1 MINVSRVIDEIA
13 LEGIDD
19 ITLECLFKRLRVVN
33 NDQPLEVFGLRFSPI
48 LSKKIEFPVEVL
60 VAFCYLSH

>member
-33 NDQPLEVFGLRFSPI
+33 NDQPLEVFGLRF
-48 LSKKIEFPVEVL
+48 FPDS
-60 VAFCYLSH
+60 Y

>member
-13 LEGIDD
+13 LEGIDG

-33 NDQPLEVFGLRFSPI
+33 NDQPLEVFGLRFFPI
-48 LSKKIEFPVEVL
+48 LSNEIKLLLEDLNV
-60 VAFCYLSH
+60 FCYLSH